1 MRFPLNPSNRQATGL
16 AEALRA
22 FYAVHSP
29 ESIPKVPALAKE
41 YLGRE
46 RELNEA
52 LMRKYGQD
60 LASMAAQVVWKVVL
74 LYRLRTIIVD
84 DYMMFTCYHYYGYKK
99 WNNILP

>member
-1 MRFPLNPSNRQATGL
+1 MHVRRQASKF
-16 AEALRA
+16 AEELRA

-29 ESIPKVPALAKE
+29 ESIPKAPALARE

-60 LASMAAQVVWKVVL
+60 LTTVAAQVRRGSVQRD
-74 LYRLRTIIVD
+74 RLVRDSI
-84 DYMMFTCYHYYGYKK
+84 
-99 WNNILP
+99 N

>member
-1 MRFPLNPSNRQATGL
+1 MMLTTVRFWQQASTF
-16 AEALRA
+16 AEELRA

-46 RELNEA
+46 KELNEA

-60 LASMAAQVVWKVVL
+60 MTTMAAQVCSVSNMAPDVL
-74 LYRLRTIIVD
+74 PS
-84 DYMMFTCYHYYGYKK
+84 M
-99 WNNILP
+99 P

>member
-1 MRFPLNPSNRQATGL
+1 MPWWRQATEF

-46 RELNEA
+46 KELNEA

-60 LASMAAQVVWKVVL
+60 MTTVAVQV
-74 LYRLRTIIVD
+74 R
-84 DYMMFTCYHYYGYKK
+84 
-99 WNNILP
+99 

>member
-1 MRFPLNPSNRQATGL
+1 MHLISFRRFQRQASGL

-46 RELNEA
+46 KELNEA

-60 LASMAAQVVWKVVL
+60 MATMAAQV
-74 LYRLRTIIVD
+74 RSA
-84 DYMMFTCYHYYGYKK
+84 
-99 WNNILP
+99 

>member
-1 MRFPLNPSNRQATGL
+1 LHPLLFLSPDNLVSIDGISSNPCQWQATKF

-29 ESIPKVPALAKE
+29 ESIPKAPALAKE

-60 LASMAAQVVWKVVL
+60 LATMAAQV
-74 LYRLRTIIVD
+74 
-84 DYMMFTCYHYYGYKK
+84 C
-99 WNNILP
+99 